1 MLCDLFVSVSF
12 VSVSFQRLSGQGY
25 CFSASLP
32 PLLAAAAIEALN
44 IMEENPGITF
54 NPGKSKIP
62 QVMLAMLLV
71 CFLRNWLEG
80 IIS

>member
-1 MLCDLFVSVSF
+1 MFYNLFVSS
-12 VSVSFQRLSGQGY
+12 QRLSGQGY

-32 PLLAAAAIEALN
+32 PLLAAAAVEALN

-54 NPGKSKIP
+54 KPRKSKLF

-71 CFLRNWLEG
+71 CLFGE
-80 IIS
+80 ISWRK